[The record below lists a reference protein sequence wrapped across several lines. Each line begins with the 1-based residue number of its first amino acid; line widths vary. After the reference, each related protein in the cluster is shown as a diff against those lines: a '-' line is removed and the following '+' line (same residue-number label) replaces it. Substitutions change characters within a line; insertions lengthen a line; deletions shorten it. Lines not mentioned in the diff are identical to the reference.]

1 MKSETKQ
8 RLFVFVYFLVKQ
20 YNNMREERSLGVAVV
35 LEVSVVLAGL
45 YGQSLVSQA
54 TVPLLVPAEDVW
66 VTTAGSRLFLRTALL
81 TL

>member
-66 VTTAGSRLFLRTALL
+66 VTRDGSRLFLRTALL